1 MTCFALW
8 PLTASFSEC
17 SLSARRFLRRQE
29 AEQQQ
34 QQDAAPA
41 AGSAA
46 AAAPTQ
52 PSASASSAP
61 RARPSPCS
69 EGREKSPATRK
80 VAPAEADA
88 RRAAKQRKR
97 RAMVDA
103 VRHLT
108 GVGAV
113 QISLND
119 RRVTASIA
127 AIDETSGYAVA
138 VYTEAHGRPTPV
150 HGAVA
155 MPLGL
160 ISEVCHKDIKKRRR
174 KLTAAAGAA
183 AKCQPLHA
191 PEHFAAHDGELGRV
205 IRGSAATA
213 QDCRLAQPTL
223 VGFTCD
229 ELMQKTLTDHVVFH
243 DKWTVRAFHV
253 RMYPLGGDDRMACD
267 ALMGGALRCAAAA
280 EHVGVLS
287 ADGTSSI
294 LFVDDLS
301 ENVIDVHMACSCCAT
316 LLIAARPS

>member
-1 MTCFALW
+1 
-8 PLTASFSEC
+8 
-17 SLSARRFLRRQE
+17 
-29 AEQQQ
+29 
-34 QQDAAPA
+34 
-41 AGSAA
+41 
-46 AAAPTQ
+46 
-52 PSASASSAP
+52 
-61 RARPSPCS
+61 
-69 EGREKSPATRK
+69 
-80 VAPAEADA
+80 
-88 RRAAKQRKR
+88 
-97 RAMVDA
+97 VDA
-103 VRHLT
+103 VWHLT

-113 QISLND
+113 QVSLND

-174 KLTAAAGAA
+174 KLNAGAGAA
-183 AKCQPLHA
+183 AKCRPLHA
-191 PEHFAAHDGELGRV
+191 LEHFVAHDGELGRV

-243 DKWTVRAFHV
+243 DKWSVRAFHV

-287 ADGTSSI
+287 ADGTFCTTRHSQRI
-294 LFVDDLS
+294 VRNTLFGDNACLGFGNSWS
-301 ENVIDVHMACSCCAT
+301 EVLTSRDKLFYRVNAT
-316 LLIAARPS
+316 PDPDPSVERVVTAG